1 MGVIGGEAQ
10 FVTEKLSCRC
20 SPWRLLTSMFPSF
33 LFIPEFREVVLI
45 SINGSLAA
53 LWQMFFLLRPAACAF
68 GLDAPMLCTYTHT
81 HTHTQAFGL
90 VVGLDPQKV

>member
-53 LWQMFFLLRPAACAF
+53 LWQISSCSGLLPVPLVWTPPCCA
-68 GLDAPMLCTYTHT
+68 HT